1 MLDISRNTSISSNLL
16 KKADSHNNNNLN
28 TIPIKNETTIKY
40 KNAFDI
46 LNNMN
51 NNKYTMKYIE
61 ENRLRNKNSEN
72 DSINNISSSNN
83 KNHSPISI
91 NNNKHKNINRS
102 SSYLNRIYNNDKNN
116 KHKNQSI
123 KKNLMKPNVKAKD
136 KLKDNSNIHEYKIN
150 NMSSSYNNNYTNI
163 KTNKIVFI
171 DLKNND
177 ILKKN
182 LNNENQN
189 DSNGYIRNN
198 HSPEEEINE
207 NNINKK
213 INNNEDNK
221 YLRSSKIKNLNNNI
235 IDKNKFTNLKIQNLE
250 LNKSENIP
258 NNCSIFEDKNKNAT
272 IAHKNTNVIKCDGL
286 KKKGL
291 SSKEISFY
299 ILSKSPVLRLCERMI
314 FSRSTLTIRNILPKK
329 TIINEHYTLLQK
341 KIEELQ
347 KKIILCDN
355 ILDTPFTAS
364 KTADIT
370 LNFITSFQEIEFREY
385 PIILSSDEEKKYYL
399 NYLKILY
406 NLLQED
412 IENKNKEISKVDQ
425 NNMILDLR
433 KNLYLKVYNK
443 GFKSLRDYLYNVF
456 ITKKDNIKEIPKIAE
471 INYLVS
477 QVNNMFEIHNSLKI
491 CKFISFTLYLVKEIV
506 QFGNNIKSTV
516 ELKIKA
522 KNLIDIINRKLEKYN
537 TKIKNK

>member
-1 MLDISRNTSISSNLL
+1 MLDISRNTSNSSTLL
-16 KKADSHNNNNLN
+16 KKVDLHNNNNLN

-83 KNHSPISI
+83 KNHSPISL

-102 SSYLNRIYNNDKNN
+102 SSYLNRISNNEKNI

-123 KKNLMKPNVKAKD
+123 KKNLIKQNVKTKE
-136 KLKDNSNIHEYKIN
+136 KLKDNNNIHEYKIN

-189 DSNGYIRNN
+189 YSNGYIRNN
-198 HSPEEEINE
+198 LSPEEEVNE

-213 INNNEDNK
+213 NNNNEDHK
-221 YLRSSKIKNLNNNI
+221 ILRSYRIKNNNNNI
-235 IDKNKFTNLKIQNLE
+235 LNKNKFINLKIQNLN
-250 LNKSENIP
+250 LNKPQNIP
-258 NNCSIFEDKNKNAT
+258 NNFAIFEDKKKNAT
-272 IAHKNTNVIKCDGL
+272 IPYKNKNIKI
-286 KKKGL
+286 KGL
-291 SSKEISFY
+291 SSKENAFY
-299 ILSKSPVLRLCERMI
+299 ILSKSPILRLCERMI
-314 FSRSTLTIRNILPKK
+314 FSRSTLALRNILPKE
-329 TIINEHYTLLQK
+329 TIINENYTILLK

-347 KKIILCDN
+347 KKITLCDN

-385 PIILSSDEEKKYYL
+385 PIILSNDEEKKYYL

-412 IENKNKEISKVDQ
+412 IENKNQEISKVDQ

-433 KNLYLKVYNK
+433 KNLYTKIYKK

-456 ITKKDNIKEIPKIAE
+456 ITKKDHIKEIPKIAE

-506 QFGNNIKSTV
+506 KFGNNIKSTV
-516 ELKIKA
+516 ELRIKA
-522 KNLIDIINRKLEKYN
+522 KNLIDIINRKLERYN
-537 TKIKNK
+537 AKFKKK